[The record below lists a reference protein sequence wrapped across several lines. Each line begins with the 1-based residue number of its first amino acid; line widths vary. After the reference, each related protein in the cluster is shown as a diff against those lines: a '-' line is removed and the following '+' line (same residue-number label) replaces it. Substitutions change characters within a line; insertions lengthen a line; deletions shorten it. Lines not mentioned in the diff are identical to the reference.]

1 MRSHNQIVG
10 EAGEEA
16 ATKYVAKLGYQV
28 LERNWSSQQWGE
40 VDIVTVKD
48 NTLIFVEVK
57 SRLNG
62 QYGNPEEA
70 VTPHKIRA
78 LKRTAQYYSIQHSE
92 LPKSLRIDVVA
103 VILDPVTLEPLSFEM
118 FEDA

>member
-1 MRSHNQIVG
+1 MTHNQIVG
-10 EAGEEA
+10 QAGEA
-16 ATKYVAKLGYQV
+16 AAVKYISKLGYKV
-28 LERNWSSQQWGE
+28 LEQNWSSKQWGE
-40 VDIVTVKD
+40 VDIVTIKD

-70 VTPHKIRA
+70 VTPHKIHA
-78 LKRTAQYYSIQHSE
+78 LKRTAQYYATQHPD

-118 FEDA
+118 FEDAQ